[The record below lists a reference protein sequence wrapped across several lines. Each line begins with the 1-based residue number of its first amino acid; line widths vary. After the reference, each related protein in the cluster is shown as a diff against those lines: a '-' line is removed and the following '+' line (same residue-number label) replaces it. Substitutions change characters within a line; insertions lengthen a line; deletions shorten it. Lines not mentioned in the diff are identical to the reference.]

1 MQIVWFPPNAMTM
14 FILSPRT
21 LDRKVRIL
29 TVMPEAPIVRNLILH
44 RLASQQ
50 LCPFDNGDP
59 MMKRLTKNCLTALLC
74 STALCSAATAQQLA
88 PISESRID
96 LSDFAQANNL
106 PINPL
111 PGGSQDSVLEI
122 ASGPALSS
130 SSDLSAPK
138 VVDVPR
144 QRSAVGKPPTSI
156 NGPTAAESVVDS
168 GEVIYEDGYYEGE
181 VYEGV
186 VEEVYDTHTVI
197 GFSTLNFRRNYGDD
211 RLLSNNFTELGDTL
225 STSDADHGKIG
236 GFETYLQCR
245 AGNGVGWEFRYFG
258 FDPSDNTATLGND
271 PTTVLVGLNDI
282 SEGPGEPTVSDIFAA
297 GNFHSLTRDSSFY
310 NVEFNFLQ
318 NRPDITWFNGF
329 FKNTETSFGFRYI
342 DFDESLSYRSSSDSG
357 VVPRSVALD
366 SAVENSLYGL
376 QIGGRSEFCLYRKFS
391 GFLGLKFG
399 TFYTN
404 AEANRRITGEFADG
418 SAFNPS
424 IQNGS
429 TGTNGYDFGG
439 DEDDVS
445 FLGEVDLGVTYQLN
459 HWSRLKF
466 GYRRIGISG
475 LAFASNNIPD
485 DLADEEQLNDVT
497 DSQSLRLRGIY
508 LSYELAF

>member
-1 MQIVWFPPNAMTM
+1 
-14 FILSPRT
+14 
-21 LDRKVRIL
+21 
-29 TVMPEAPIVRNLILH
+29 
-44 RLASQQ
+44 
-50 LCPFDNGDP
+50 
-59 MMKRLTKNCLTALLC
+59 MMKRLTKNCLAALLC

-96 LSDFAQANNL
+96 LSDFAQANTL
-106 PINPL
+106 PVNPL
-111 PGGSQDSVLEI
+111 PGGSGSRGPGLEI
-122 ASGPALSS
+122 PSGPSLSS
-130 SSDLSAPK
+130 RSNLSTPK
-138 VVDVPR
+138 LVDVPGETNAI
-144 QRSAVGKPPTSI
+144 SKPPTSI
-156 NGPTAAESVVDS
+156 TGSATAESVVDS
-168 GEVIYEDGYYEGE
+168 GEVIYEDGYHEGE

-186 VEEVYDTHTVI
+186 VEEEVYDVHTVF
-197 GFSTLNFRRNYGDD
+197 GLSTLNFRRNYGDD

-282 SEGPGEPTVSDIFAA
+282 SEGVGEPTVSDIFAD

-310 NVEFNFLQ
+310 NFEFNFLQ
-318 NRPDITWFNGF
+318 NRPDITWFNGLF
-329 FKNTETSFGFRYI
+329 RNTETSFGFRYI
-342 DFDESLSYRSSSDSG
+342 DFDESLSYRSGSDSG
-357 VVPRSVALD
+357 TGPRSVALD
-366 SAVENSLYGL
+366 SSVENSLYGF
-376 QIGGRSEFCLYRKFS
+376 QVGSRSEFNLYRRFN

-399 TFYTN
+399 TFYTQ

-418 SAFNPS
+418 SSFNPS

-429 TGTNGYDFGG
+429 TSVNGYDFGG

-459 HWSRLKF
+459 QWSRLKF

-485 DLADEEQLNDVT
+485 DLAVVEQLNDVT